1 MGGSAFPDTVRLT
14 EAERQRVVAVV
25 TAALESR
32 GDGVKVQAPVEVHD
46 KAELCRALGKDA
58 PYGDVDFVVGVPPT
72 QLSHA
77 AELEIVERVRE
88 ALGSSSAT
96 LKNHTTF
103 SFLTSD
109 RHQVDLEFCHADHF
123 TFLVAFKANND
134 FGALLGH
141 LLTPLK
147 LKFSHTGLSLRLKVD
162 AVRGFGTRRMDL
174 LLTSHLGHIC
184 DFLGLPASSLDG
196 VTSLSSRQIFETLTS
211 SRVFFQNKFD
221 ARYKILQTRKSRPVC
236 DAFFRLLEGH
246 ETELQAK
253 KVARFHGDKVE
264 ALFRNFA
271 CGKIPFD
278 EYAITVAQY
287 FHKGDLLLKTLHEMS
302 VPEQSAAKEKFNFHD
317 IVAWRPDLGAKR
329 AGRVM
334 QRIKACHS
342 GERQKAFEEWVV
354 ATPVEQIRAEVC
366 RLADTLPPTESATEG
381 VRKKK
386 ETAGSHEREPA

>member
-46 KAELCRALGKDA
+46 KAELCRAMGKDA

-77 AELEIVERVRE
+77 AELEIVEHVRE
-88 ALGSSSAT
+88 ALGNSSAT

-147 LKFSHTGLSLRLKVD
+147 LKFSHAGLSLRLKVD
-162 AVRGFGTRRMDL
+162 AARGFGTRRMDL
-174 LLTSHLGHIC
+174 RG
-184 DFLGLPASSLDG
+184 ANQ
-196 VTSLSSRQIFETLTS
+196 SRG
-211 SRVFFQNKFD
+211 
-221 ARYKILQTRKSRPVC
+221 LQTR
-236 DAFFRLLEGH
+236 
-246 ETELQAK
+246 
-253 KVARFHGDKVE
+253 
-264 ALFRNFA
+264 
-271 CGKIPFD
+271 
-278 EYAITVAQY
+278 
-287 FHKGDLLLKTLHEMS
+287 
-302 VPEQSAAKEKFNFHD
+302 
-317 IVAWRPDLGAKR
+317 
-329 AGRVM
+329 
-334 QRIKACHS
+334 
-342 GERQKAFEEWVV
+342 
-354 ATPVEQIRAEVC
+354 
-366 RLADTLPPTESATEG
+366 
-381 VRKKK
+381 
-386 ETAGSHEREPA
+386 